1 MLSSSHA
8 FAMATSPAWP
18 GLVLALASC
27 ATAFAPRP
35 RLGAALQPLNAA
47 AFERWSWSGPV
58 APPQSKQALLQ
69 AVAAFKAATAMDG
82 NVPIDFGVS
91 GGELDKKSRAPRNLF
106 PEGFD
111 AVSERVGAA
120 ARTVVAAV
128 DALAAEPSLAGA
140 AAASWRTR
148 DSPLDGAW
156 NNLWTTAADATFDE
170 KTERGA
176 ARVSNVVEARRGKIT
191 NIIAFESPAST
202 VETLKVRLS
211 ARPVGGARLEL
222 AFRYVKVTFRKR
234 LLGLFKSIFI
244 PVPAAFITRVLF
256 LFRPAKK
263 PPVPFFDLLYL
274 DADLRVQRTGEGNVF
289 VQRRG

>member
-1 MLSSSHA
+1 
-8 FAMATSPAWP
+8 MARV
-18 GLVLALASC
+18 LVLALASC

-58 APPQSKQALLQ
+58 APPQSKKALLQ

-111 AVSERVGAA
+111 A
-120 ARTVVAAV
+120 
-128 DALAAEPSLAGA
+128 PSLAGA

-191 NIIAFESPAST
+191 NIIAFESPASK

-211 ARPVGGARLEL
+211 AKPVGGARLEL
-222 AFRYVKVTFRKR
+222 NFRYVKVTFRKR

-263 PPVPFFDLLYL
+263 PSVPFFDLLYL
-274 DADLRVQRTGEGNVF
+274 DADLRVQRTGEGNGF